1 MDIRNRFYSIAMDK
15 SIEDI
20 SSAIKEKVLPSLRQ
34 LSKHL
39 ADKPFVC
46 GELMVIDFAIVE
58 LLEWIAL
65 QDKELLK
72 DMQNLQ
78 DLIGRVY
85 SLPGVKEYQNS
96 KEIPKFFLW
105 ESYANGNLKI
115 CY

>member
-1 MDIRNRFYSIAMDK
+1 MDIRNKFYNIAMDK

-20 SSAIKEKVLPSLRQ
+20 GFEIKQNVVPSLTQ

-39 ADKPFVC
+39 ANNSFVC
-46 GELMVIDFAIVE
+46 GDLTVIDFAIVE
-58 LLEWIAL
+58 LLEWILL

-78 DLIGRVY
+78 FLIERVY
-85 SLPGVKEYQNS
+85 NLPGVKEYQQS

-105 ESYANGNLKI
+105 ESYANKNLKI